1 MDKRGA
7 GHIIKKIV
15 KITLLTLLGIIIA
28 VPVLLYIPFV
38 QNIAK
43 NIAIS
48 QLEKSTG
55 MDINLDY
62 IRLKFPLRVELS
74 GLSMIEATGDTLL
87 SARQADLD
95 VAFWP
100 LFSGNISVTDAHLA
114 DASYRL
120 NSPDSAVYM
129 LARID
134 RFSTE
139 GTNLKFN
146 MERINVGRTLL
157 DGADIYLVLK
167 DTVTAEQPDTTPPSP
182 MVICATDLEMRN
194 VRFHMR
200 MMPTIDS
207 LDTFIPAARL
217 LDGRIDML
225 AHTIDARSLSVDSIT
240 AAYFTPSE
248 AVLADYPVRPD
259 SLTATAPADDGTPPW
274 AIRVSQI
281 DITGRQATYA
291 TAGAVPAAGLDMSY
305 LQADDITIR
314 VDTFYSCGADLRV
327 PLTRLSATER
337 CGLALTASG
346 LFAMDSTSMTA
357 SDFALSTPASAL
369 RLDALMGLEGSLTED
384 PDVPLRLKAG
394 GNLAMSD
401 VALAFPTLGTTLR
414 DIPADAAL
422 QLVADISGSSGSLDI
437 NTLKAE
443 LPRMLSV
450 KASGHVDSPMD
461 FNRMAG
467 KVDIDGR
474 LNNIAFLKP
483 MMLDAA
489 TAREV
494 RLPAFAIKGSVDYSP
509 GLIAGNIALTSGGGR
524 AGAKGRWNRNSDGY
538 DAALTIDRFPLQ
550 SFLPALGV
558 ADISATLDARG
569 RGFDIYSPRTR
580 ATADI
585 NLEHLEYQGNIIE
598 GITLQAD
605 LDSCR
610 LNARIFSPVPSAD
623 LDAHL
628 IATISKTACD
638 WNLSGSVNHLD
649 LKRFGL
655 ADSTMEGSLD
665 LVTDGSY
672 NLKSGDIDAR
682 LTVDRLNWMMGEDRL
697 MTDRLQAD
705 LNSTDSISTASL
717 SSGDLDIR
725 LTTLCRIDTL
735 LGRMTAVS
743 AELSK
748 QLDDKN
754 IDVRRL
760 QAAIP
765 PLHLSLA
772 AGSDNIASNYLRESS
787 DITFRSASL
796 SVSNDSLITILGAI
810 DGLTAGQTRID
821 RLTID
826 ANQHGKFLVYRLAMD
841 NKPGTLDNF
850 AHVNL
855 SGFISEDKI
864 SAMFK
869 QSDIKGRQGF
879 FLGANAAISDSTVTL
894 RFVPYTPTIAYKKWK
909 INPDNRLSY
918 NFRTTHFDA
927 NLRLS
932 SDSSSLSLYTEHSP
946 LFGTDT
952 IHSGQE
958 DVILRLD
965 NIVLQEWLSISPFA
979 PPIKGDI
986 DADLRFRW
994 NKDAITGNGTAKLN
1008 DLYYG
1013 RDRVGSFALDIDVA
1027 NETRS
1032 RALRA
1037 DFGLMVDGVKV
1048 ITARGHINDSTRV
1061 NPFMLDF
1068 SMIHFPLRVLNPFI
1082 GKDVAQLSGMLNGR
1096 MDITGTMAEPQFNG
1110 FIDFDSTA
1118 VRLAMTGTDYRFSE
1132 VRIPVDSNVVHF
1144 NRFTI
1149 AGLNDNPLYID
1160 GTVDARRLTDI
1171 RFDLALNARDMQI
1184 VNTNRPRGANIY
1196 GKAFIDLD
1204 ATARGNLDFMAVN
1217 ADLAILSGTNVTY
1230 VMTDATSTLTP
1241 QSNSDMVRFVS
1252 FADTT
1257 QVAKSDSIIR
1267 SSMAL
1272 LLDARL
1278 SIQPGTTINVDL
1290 STDGKNRV
1298 QVVGSGDFSYSMTPM
1313 NGDGRLTGRYT
1324 ISSGF
1329 VRYTP
1334 QISTGSYSM
1343 AIMSEKNFKFQEGS
1357 YIAFNGDILNPTL
1370 NIHAVDR
1377 LKANVTQEG
1386 QNSRLVNFDI
1396 GLSVTNT
1403 LENMRVAFDLST
1415 DDDITISNELQA
1427 MSPEQRANQAMNML
1441 LYNQYTGP
1449 GTKANANLS
1458 GNPLYAFLAS
1468 QLNSWAANNIRG
1480 VDITFGIDQYDTTT
1494 DGARATTTSYSYRV
1508 SKTLFNDR
1516 FKIVVGGNYSTD
1528 ADADENLEQNLI
1540 SDVSFEYMLNRSGSM
1555 YLRLFRH
1562 VGYES
1567 ILEGEITETGVGFVM
1582 KRKLNTLRDLFR
1594 FAPPRPDK
1602 APDTPTAAPAE
1613 TPIKPDSDNDSETQK

>member
-1 MDKRGA
+1 MEKRGA
-7 GHIIKKIV
+7 AHIIRKIV

-43 NIAIS
+43 DIAIS
-48 QLEKSTG
+48 KLEKSTG

-62 IRLKFPLRVELS
+62 IRLKFPLRLELS
-74 GLSMIEATGDTLL
+74 GLSMIEASGDTLL
-87 SARQADLD
+87 AARQADLD

-100 LFSGNISVTDAHLA
+100 LFSGNIKVTDAHLTG
-114 DASYRL
+114 ASYRL

-139 GTNLKFN
+139 GTDLKFN

-167 DTVTAEQPDTTPPSP
+167 DTVTAEMPDTTPPSP
-182 MVICATDLEMRN
+182 MVICASDLEMRN

-200 MMPTIDS
+200 MMPAIDS
-207 LDTFIPAARL
+207 LDTFIPSARL

-225 AHTIDARSLSVDSIT
+225 AHSIDARSLSVDSVT

-259 SLTATAPADDGTPPW
+259 TVTAPVTDDTPPW

-281 DITGRQATYA
+281 NITGRQATYA
-291 TAGAVPAAGLDMSY
+291 TAGAVPAPGLDMSY
-305 LQADDITIR
+305 LQAADITIR
-314 VDTFYSCGADLRV
+314 VDSFYSCGADLQV
-327 PLTRLSATER
+327 PLTQLAATER

-346 LFAMDSTSMTA
+346 IFAMDSTTMSA
-357 SDFALSTPASAL
+357 RNFAFTTPASAL
-369 RLDALMGLEGSLTED
+369 RFDALMGLEGSLTED
-384 PDVPLRLKAG
+384 PDVPLKLKAG

-401 VALAFPTLGTTLR
+401 IALAFPAIGTTLR
-414 DIPADAAL
+414 DIPKDATL
-422 QLVADISGSSGSLDI
+422 RLDADITGTSGALDI
-437 NTLKAE
+437 NTLQAE
-443 LPRMLSV
+443 LPRMLTV
-450 KASGHVDSPMD
+450 KASGHIDQPMD

-467 KVDIDGR
+467 KIDIDGQ

-483 MMLDAA
+483 MLLDAA
-489 TAREV
+489 TAREL
-494 RLPAFAIKGSVDYSP
+494 RLPAFVIKGSVDYSP
-509 GLIAGNIALTSGGGR
+509 GLIAGDIALKSGGGR
-524 AGAKGRWNRNSDGY
+524 AGVDGRWNRRSNGY
-538 DAALTIDRFPLQ
+538 DASLTIDRFPLQ
-550 SFLPALGV
+550 SFLPSLGL

-569 RGFDIYSPRTR
+569 QGFDVYSPRTR
-580 ATADI
+580 ADVDI
-585 NLEHLEYQGNIIE
+585 DLEHLIYQGNTIE
-598 GITLQAD
+598 GITLQAT

-610 LNARIFSPVPSAD
+610 LDARLYSPVPSAD
-623 LDAHL
+623 LDARL
-628 IATISKTACD
+628 LATISRTDCQWDLTGAI
-638 WNLSGSVNHLD
+638 NRLD

-655 ADSTMEGSLD
+655 ADDTMEGSLD
-665 LVTDGSY
+665 ITTDGSY

-682 LTVDRLNWMMGEDRL
+682 LSVNRLNWLMGEDRL
-697 MTDRLQAD
+697 MADRLQAD
-705 LNSTDSISTASL
+705 LNSTDSLSTASL

-735 LGRMTAVS
+735 LGRMTAVGT
-743 AELSK
+743 ELSK

-765 PLHLSLA
+765 PLHLSLS
-772 AGSDNIASNYLRESS
+772 AGGDNIASNYLRESS
-787 DITFRSASL
+787 GVTFRSASMT
-796 SVSNDSLITILGAI
+796 VNNDSLITILGAV
-810 DGLTAGQTRID
+810 DGLTVGTTRID
-821 RLTID
+821 RLTLD
-826 ANQHGKFLVYRLAMD
+826 ANQHGKYLVYRLAMD
-841 NKPGTLDNF
+841 NKPGTFDNF

-855 SGFISEDKI
+855 TGFISEDKV

-869 QSDIKGRQGF
+869 QSDINGRQGF
-879 FLGANAAISDSTVTL
+879 FLGANAAISDSTVTI
-894 RFVPYTPTIAYKKWK
+894 RFVPYSPTIAYKKWK
-909 INPDNRLSY
+909 INPDNRVSY

-927 NLRLS
+927 KLQLS

-946 LFGTDT
+946 LFGTDS
-952 IHSGQE
+952 IHSRQE

-994 NKDAITGNGTAKLN
+994 DKDAITGNGTAKLN

-1027 NETRS
+1027 NDNRS

-1037 DFGLMVDGVKV
+1037 DIGLMVDGVKV
-1048 ITARGHINDSTRV
+1048 ITARGHLNDSTQV

-1096 MDITGTMAEPQFNG
+1096 MDITGTMAEPKFNG

-1118 VRLAMTGTDYRFSE
+1118 VKLALTGTSYRFSE
-1132 VRIPVDSNVVHF
+1132 VRIPVDSNVVRF

-1149 AGLNDNPLYID
+1149 DGLNKNPLYID

-1171 RFDLALNARDMQI
+1171 RVDLALNARDMQI

-1204 ATARGNLDFMAVN
+1204 ATARGNLNFMAVN

-1230 VMTDATSTLTP
+1230 VMTDATSALTP
-1241 QSNSDMVRFVS
+1241 QSSGDMVRFVS
-1252 FADTT
+1252 FADTA
-1257 QVAKSDSIIR
+1257 QVAKSDSILE

-1278 SIQPGTTINVDL
+1278 AIQEGTTINVDL

-1298 QVVGSGDFSYSMTPM
+1298 QVVGNGNFTYSLTPM

-1334 QISTGSYSM
+1334 QISTGNYSM

-1370 NIHAVDR
+1370 NIHAIDR

-1403 LENMRVAFDLST
+1403 LENMQVAFDLST
-1415 DDDITISNELQA
+1415 DDDITISNELQS

-1480 VDITFGIDQYDTTT
+1480 VDITFGIDQYNTTT
-1494 DGARATTTSYSYRV
+1494 DGTKSTTTSYSYRV

-1567 ILEGEITETGVGFVM
+1567 ILEGEITETGVGFVI

-1594 FAPPRPDK
+1594 FGSSGPVK
-1602 APDTPTAAPAE
+1602 APATPAVPVE